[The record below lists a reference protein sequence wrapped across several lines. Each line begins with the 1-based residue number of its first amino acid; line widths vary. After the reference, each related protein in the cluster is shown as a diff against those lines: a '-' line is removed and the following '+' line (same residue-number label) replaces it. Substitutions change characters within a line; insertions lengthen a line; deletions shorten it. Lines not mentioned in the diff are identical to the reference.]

1 MNLTFSAEAWDQYLF
16 WHATDTRT
24 LRKINALIRECQRT
38 PFVGTGQPEVLR
50 GNLSGLWSR
59 RIDLKHRLV
68 YRVTPT
74 AIEVLQCRF
83 HYGDK

>member
-16 WHATDTRT
+16 WQATDTRT
-24 LRKINALIRECQRT
+24 LRKINALIKECQRT
-38 PFVGTGQPEVLR
+38 PFVGTGQPEALR

-74 AIEVLQCRF
+74 AIEVVQCRF